1 MATGVPAELETYKAA
16 QDIARAVLADI
27 TRFIVPDA
35 TEHVLHEACHQL
47 MLDHGASGYW
57 GNTPAF
63 VLAGDR
69 LRDSVFDHRYIPAK
83 VPLGENEMIT
93 IDVGPRIGDCYGDC
107 ARSYFLKGGELVA
120 AQEAGAEQAAGM
132 ALERRLHQEFVA
144 RVKPDTTFA
153 QIYLQMDAL
162 VREAGYENLDLL
174 SNYGHSLAEQVSD
187 FVLLD
192 DKNLAPLSSVP
203 FFTFEPHI
211 AKVGSRLAAKW
222 EEVYYFD
229 HGAVRML

>member
-27 TRFIVPDA
+27 TRYIVPDA
-35 TEHVLHEACHQL
+35 TEHTLHQACHQL

-69 LRDSVFDHRYIPAK
+69 LRDSVFDHRYIPAR
-83 VPLGENEMIT
+83 VRLGEDAMIT
-93 IDVGPRIGDCYGDC
+93 IDVGPRIGDCFGDC
-107 ARSYFLKGGELVA
+107 ARSYFLKGGTLVSA
-120 AQEAGAEQAAGM
+120 DEAGAEQAAGV
-132 ALERRLHQEFVA
+132 ALEQRLHEEFLA
-144 RVKPDTTFA
+144 RIKPEMSFA
-153 QIYLQMDAL
+153 EIYAHMDAL
-162 VREAGYENLDLL
+162 VRGAGYENLDLL
-174 SNYGHSLAEQVSD
+174 SNYGHSLAKRVSD
-187 FVLLD
+187 FVLMD
-192 DKNLAPLSSVP
+192 DKNLLPLSSVP

-211 AKVGSRLAAKW
+211 ARPDSRFAVKW

-229 HGAVRML
+229 HGAARKL

>member
-1 MATGVPAELETYKAA
+1 MTMGIPAELEKYRAA
-16 QDIARAVLADI
+16 QDIARSVLTDI
-27 TRFIVPDA
+27 TSYIVPDA
-35 TEHVLHEACHQL
+35 TEQRLHRECHRL
-47 MLDHGASGYW
+47 MLAHGASGFW

-69 LRDSVFDHRYIPAK
+69 LRDSVFDHRYVPAAVK
-83 VPLGENEMIT
+83 LGEDQMIT
-93 IDVGPRIGDCYGDC
+93 IDVGPRIGDCFGDC
-107 ARSYFLKGGELVA
+107 ARSFFLKGGTLVSA
-120 AQEAGAEQAAGM
+120 EEAGAEQAAGI
-132 ALERRLHQEFVA
+132 ALEQRLHAEFAA

-174 SNYGHSLAEQVSD
+174 SNYGHSLARQVCD

-192 DKNLAPLSSVP
+192 DKNHRPLSSVP

-211 AKVGSRLAAKW
+211 AKRGSRFAFKL
-222 EEVYYFD
+222 EEVYYFEND
-229 HGAVRML
+229 AVRML

>member
-27 TRFIVPDA
+27 ARYIVPEA
-35 TEHVLHEACHQL
+35 TEQTLHQACHQL

-83 VPLGENEMIT
+83 VRLGENEMIT
-93 IDVGPRIGDCYGDC
+93 IDVGPRIGDCFGDC
-107 ARSYFLKGGELVA
+107 ARSYFLRGGRLVA
-120 AQEAGAEQAAGM
+120 AEEAGAEQAAAM

-144 RVKPDTTFA
+144 RVKPDMTFA
-153 QIYLQMDAL
+153 EIYAQMNAL

-174 SNYGHSLAEQVSD
+174 GNYGHSLAKQVSA
-187 FVLLD
+187 FVLMD
-192 DKNLAPLSSVP
+192 DKNLLPLSSVP
-203 FFTFEPHI
+203 YFTFEPHI
-211 AKVGSRLAAKW
+211 ARPGSHYAAKW
-222 EEVYYFD
+222 EEVYYFE